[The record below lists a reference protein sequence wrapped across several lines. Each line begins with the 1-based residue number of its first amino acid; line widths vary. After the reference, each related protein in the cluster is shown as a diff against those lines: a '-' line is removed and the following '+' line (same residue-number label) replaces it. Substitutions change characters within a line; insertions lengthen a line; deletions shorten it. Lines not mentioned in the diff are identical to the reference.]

1 MIAPQYL
8 YSSYYSPAPN
18 IYAQPNQ
25 FSQQQQPVG
34 QQIRSGGIVTVSN
47 ENEARRYPVAPGY
60 SVTMRDENE
69 PYLYEKTMGF
79 SQLDQPVFRKA
90 RIVFEDDDSHDDQ
103 KQPPAAPVV
112 YAELSQ
118 LEELRNAVSA
128 ELTSLRTMIESLNNK
143 RRMSDDESKYD
154 AGIYE
159 VRAESSGFLPAE
171 RPADASAERTAV
183 ATRPDSVYD
192 ELRRNLTA
200 AVQ

>member
-1 MIAPQYL
+1 MIAPQYA
-8 YSSYYSPAPN
+8 YSSYYSPVPN
-18 IYAQPNQ
+18 FYAQPNQ

-60 SVTMRDENE
+60 TVTMRDENE

-90 RIVFEDDDSHDDQ
+90 RIVFEDDDSQENQ

-143 RRMSDDESKYD
+143 RRMNDDESKYD
-154 AGIYE
+154 AGVYE
-159 VRAESSGFLPAE
+159 VRAESGSFLPAE
-171 RPADASAERTAV
+171 RNAGASSERAAVTA
-183 ATRPDSVYD
+183 RPDSIYD
-192 ELRRNLTA
+192 ELRRNLSA

>member
-1 MIAPQYL
+1 MIYPQYGTQ
-8 YSSYYSPAPN
+8 YGYPSYYPQMQNAYTAP
-18 IYAQPNQ
+18 
-25 FSQQQQPVG
+25 QQQPVG

-47 ENEARRYPVAPGY
+47 EDEARRYPVAPGY
-60 SVTMRDENE
+60 TVTMRDENE

-103 KQPPAAPVV
+103 KQPSAVPVV

-118 LEELRNAVSA
+118 LEELRDAVSA
-128 ELTSLRTMIESLNNK
+128 ELTDLRTMIESINNK
-143 RRMSDDESKYD
+143 RRINDDESKYD

-171 RPADASAERTAV
+171 RNAGASSERAAVTA
-183 ATRPDSVYD
+183 RPDSIYD
-192 ELRRNLTA
+192 ELRRNLSA
-200 AVQ
+200 AV

>member
-8 YSSYYSPAPN
+8 YSSYYSPVPN

-60 SVTMRDENE
+60 TVTMRDENE

-90 RIVFEDDDSHDDQ
+90 RIVFEDDDSQEDQ
-103 KQPPAAPVV
+103 KQPPAAPAE

-143 RRMSDDESKYD
+143 RRMNDDESKYD
-154 AGIYE
+154 AGVYE

-171 RPADASAERTAV
+171 RNADASSERTAV
-183 ATRPDSVYD
+183 AARPDSVYD
-192 ELRRNLTA
+192 ELRRNLSA
-200 AVQ
+200 AV

>member
-8 YSSYYSPAPN
+8 YSSYYSPTPN

-90 RIVFEDDDSHDDQ
+90 RIVFEDDDSQEDQ
-103 KQPPAAPVV
+103 KQSPAAPVV

-143 RRMSDDESKYD
+143 RRINDDESKYD

-183 ATRPDSVYD
+183 AARPDSIYD
-192 ELRRNLTA
+192 ELRRNLSA
-200 AVQ
+200 AV